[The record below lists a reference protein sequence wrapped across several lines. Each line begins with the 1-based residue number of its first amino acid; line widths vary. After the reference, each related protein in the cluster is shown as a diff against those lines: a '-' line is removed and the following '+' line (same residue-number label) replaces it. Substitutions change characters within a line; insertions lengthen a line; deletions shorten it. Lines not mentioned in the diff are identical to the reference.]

1 MTTTPY
7 TVLDPVLQV
16 NSISLKLGG
25 NQILRNLSFEIRDIQ
40 RTGSTTGQIVGLLGP
55 SGIGKTQ
62 LFRIL
67 AGLGKPDSG
76 EVLVGHPGKPVERG
90 MVGVV
95 AQQYPLF
102 EHRTVWSNLMVAGAR
117 SGRTVN
123 ECSGRAAALL
133 ERFKLYDRRDFY
145 PAQLSGGQRQRVAI
159 AQQIMCSEQ
168 FLLMDEPFSGLDVVA
183 LDAVQELINEVTH
196 AHELNTTI
204 VVSHDIAAVC
214 EIADMVLLLGRE
226 PDEAGKQIPGAKVMA
241 SYNLCDMG
249 LAWRKGISSDPEF
262 HKLLE
267 EIRQRFPLL

>member
-1 MTTTPY
+1 MPNGY
-7 TVLDPVLQV
+7 EIREPVLQV
-16 NSISLKLGG
+16 KNISLKLGG
-25 NQILRNLSFEIRDIQ
+25 NQILRDMSFDIMDIH
-40 RTGSTTGQIVGLLGP
+40 REESTTGQIVGLLGP

-67 AGLGKPDSG
+67 AGLNKPDTG
-76 EVLVGHPGKPVERG
+76 EVLIGHPAKPVERG

-95 AQQYPLF
+95 AQHYPLF

-117 SGRTVN
+117 SGKSATDCDR
-123 ECSGRAAALL
+123 RAKDLL
-133 ERFKLYDRRDFY
+133 ERFTLYDRRDFY

-196 AHELNTTI
+196 AHTLNTTI

-214 EIADMVLLLGRE
+214 EIADTVVLLGRE
-226 PDEAGKQIPGAKVMA
+226 PDENGKRIPGARVMA
-241 SYNLCDMG
+241 SINLGELG
-249 LAWRKGISSDPEF
+249 LAWRKGLSSDPEF
-262 HKLLE
+262 HRLLD
-267 EIRQRFPLL
+267 EIRARFLLL